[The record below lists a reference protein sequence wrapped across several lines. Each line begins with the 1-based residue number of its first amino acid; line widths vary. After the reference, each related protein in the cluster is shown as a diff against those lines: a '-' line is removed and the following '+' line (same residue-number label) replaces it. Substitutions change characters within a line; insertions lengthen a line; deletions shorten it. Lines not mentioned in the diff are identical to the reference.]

1 MYRKN
6 FNQRYIRGKEDELIV
21 LPIIRT
27 YFGRD
32 IRPTT
37 EKTDRYDFYYDN
49 YKYELK
55 SRTNNFNAYPSTM
68 IAVDKLDVNV
78 ILLFKFTDDK
88 LAFIEYDKDKFE
100 KYEKKLFTKYVV
112 PKEHI
117 YIPIN
122 DLTLISESNHIDE

>member
-6 FNQRYIRGKEDELIV
+6 FNQRYNKGKEDEQKV
-21 LPIIRT
+21 LPIIREH
-27 YFGRD
+27 FKRD
-32 IRPTT
+32 IKPTT
-37 EKTDRYDFYYDN
+37 EKTDRFDFYCDN

-88 LAFIEYDKDKFE
+88 LAFIEYDEDKF
-100 KYEKKLFTKYVV
+100 KDYERKLFTKYTI

-117 YIPIN
+117 YIPIK
-122 DLTLISESNHIDE
+122 DLTII